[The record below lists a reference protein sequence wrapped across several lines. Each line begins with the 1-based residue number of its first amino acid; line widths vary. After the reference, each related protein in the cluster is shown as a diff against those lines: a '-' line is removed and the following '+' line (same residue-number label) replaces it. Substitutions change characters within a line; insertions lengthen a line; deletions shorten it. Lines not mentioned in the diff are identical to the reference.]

1 MKTQKLISLIGLCLC
16 LSHQAFGVESKHK
29 LQVDLSKYKTLL
41 DIKKIDLNNLNKEK
55 PQQLD
60 LNSLLKKNVQD
71 NSDDGGFESSGGGTI
86 VKTGVG
92 APILL
97 DFAIYNQ
104 EFVDEFHYSKGS
116 SVELKNYASILGY
129 EKFSF
134 NRFEEMEIYP
144 LLKERIDIWQ
154 ESSPVITHAIKAAL
168 KGADWRFTPHRVRSF
183 YEGEL
188 FEGAVFY
195 SGVKGAWISAPVW
208 NRVGDFTKVGLLIHE
223 ALRHM
228 SISYGNKLSEDMIHD
243 LTYRIVLTNPVV
255 GETLDSRSYY
265 HRDSITALHFRSKD
279 ELFESMAKLRALAL
293 DKRFHNKPELLSL
306 IQESINNINN
316 PESLGESV
324 NTLDRR
330 YEITFDKKEANLLLD
345 LSNAIHEV
353 IVGHFRKKASVPAL
367 ELMDTMRSLDSIIS
381 LDTMGE
387 SVIIDYLESGENPFG
402 VHEVKERLQFQQEI
416 KKLKEHHK
424 RLLESGALIE
434 AY

>member
-1 MKTQKLISLIGLCLC
+1 MRTKKLISLFGLCLC
-16 LSHQAFGVESKHK
+16 LNQQAFGVELKRK

-41 DIKKIDLNNLNKEK
+41 DIKKIHPNHLNKDK

-60 LNSLLKKNVQD
+60 LNSFLKKNIQD

-97 DFAIYNQ
+97 DFAIYDQ

-116 SVELKNYASILGY
+116 SVKLKNYASILGY
-129 EKFSF
+129 ERFSF
-134 NRFEEMEIYP
+134 DRFEEMEVYP
-144 LLKERIDIWQ
+144 LLKERIEIWQ

-195 SGVKGAWISAPVW
+195 SGGKGAWISAPVW

-228 SISYGNKLSEDMIHD
+228 SISYGDKLSEDTIHD
-243 LTYRIVLTNPVV
+243 LTYRIVLTNPVA
-255 GETLDSRSYY
+255 GESLDSRSYY
-265 HRDSITALHFRSKD
+265 HRDSITALHFRSQD
-279 ELFESMAKLRALAL
+279 ELSQSKAKLRSLAL
-293 DKRFHNKPELLSL
+293 DERLKNRPELLS
-306 IQESINNINN
+306 IVQESIDSITD
-316 PESLGESV
+316 PEALGERIDK
-324 NTLDRR
+324 LDRL
-330 YEITFDKKEANLLLD
+330 YEITFDSNEAKLLLE

-353 IVGHFRKKASVPAL
+353 VVSHFREKASTPAL
-367 ELMDTMRSLDSIIS
+367 EFIDTIRSLDSIMS
-381 LDTMGE
+381 LGSIGE
-387 SVIIDYLESGENPFG
+387 SMIIDYLESGENPFG
-402 VHEVKERLQFQQEI
+402 IHELKERQQFQREI
-416 KKLKEHHK
+416 KKLKVYHQG
-424 RLLESGALIE
+424 LLERGALIE